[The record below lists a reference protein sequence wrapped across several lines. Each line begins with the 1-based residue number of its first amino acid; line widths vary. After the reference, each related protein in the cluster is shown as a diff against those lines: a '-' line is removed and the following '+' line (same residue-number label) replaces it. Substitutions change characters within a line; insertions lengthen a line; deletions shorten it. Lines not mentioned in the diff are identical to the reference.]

1 MKVTPEL
8 LHQVQIDNIREHQI
22 GEIEDGI
29 SWDVAKDLGFIPTA
43 QVVELAKGLNIT
55 PETEVAPSLRQL
67 TIVEKNANERRH
79 IAETRRR
86 YPKNRRGR

>member
-22 GEIEDGI
+22 GEIEDGV
-29 SWDVAKDLGFIPTA
+29 SWDVAKDLGFVSTE
-43 QVVELAKGLNIT
+43 QVVELAKGLDNVPEEVT
-55 PETEVAPSLRQL
+55 PSRQL
-67 TIVEKNANERRH
+67 TIAEKNANERRH

-86 YPKNRRGR
+86 FPKNRRGR